1 MSEKVLRDIYG
12 HLAGMLLVQKLIVQ
26 AMITQGVLDRQA
38 LIDIVNM
45 ALDEL
50 TEEDKR
56 ESFGKSIVSLYRMS
70 VGKEKGERALEGSF
84 PDWMTLIGN
93 LPPLGTD
100 TSQS

>member
-56 ESFGKSIVSLYRMS
+56 ESFGKSIVSLYRML
-70 VGKEKGERALEGSF
+70 VGKGERALEGSF